1 MPLKSLLV
9 AFTLNAVVAQLLVRR
24 ATNGLGGSPASLS
37 ALPKFIGSAALSPWV
52 YVSLLVQLCGY
63 VLWLVI
69 VSRQKLGVAT
79 ASIGGGFYV
88 LMALS
93 AWLIYGE
100 TLSLVQWLGIVL
112 VTVGVVCI
120 SQGVTP

>member
-1 MPLKSLLV
+1 MPLKTLLV

-52 YVSLLVQLCGY
+52 YASLLLQFCGY

-79 ASIGGGFYV
+79 ATIGGGFYA

-100 TLSLVQWLGIVL
+100 ALSLVQWFGIIL
-112 VTVGVVCI
+112 VTMGVVCI

>member
-1 MPLKSLLV
+1 MPLKALLV
-9 AFTLNAVVAQLLVRR
+9 AFTVNAVVAQLLVRR
-24 ATNGLGGSPASLS
+24 ATNGLGGAPTSLS
-37 ALPKFIGSAALSPWV
+37 ALPKFVFSAALSPWV
-52 YVSLLVQLCGY
+52 YASLAVQLCGY

-79 ASIGGGFYV
+79 ATIGGGFYA

-93 AWLIYGE
+93 AWIIYGE
-100 TLSLVQWLGIVL
+100 TLSLVQWLGIGL
-112 VTVGVVCI
+112 VTAGVVCV

>member
-1 MPLKSLLV
+1 MPLKALLV

-24 ATNGLGGSPASLS
+24 ATNGLGGAPGSLS
-37 ALPKFIGSAALSPWV
+37 ALPKFVFSAALSPWV
-52 YVSLLVQLCGY
+52 YASLTLQLCGY

-79 ASIGGGFYV
+79 ATIGGGFYA

-93 AWLIYGE
+93 AWIIFGE
-100 TLSLVQWLGIVL
+100 TLSLMQWLGIGL
-112 VTVGVVCI
+112 VTAGVVCV

>member
-1 MPLKSLLV
+1 MPLKSLLA

-24 ATNGLGGSPASLS
+24 ATNGLGGPPASLS
-37 ALPKFIGSAALSPWV
+37 ALPKFIGIAALSPWI
-52 YVSLLVQLCGY
+52 YASLALQLCGY

-69 VSRQKLGVAT
+69 VSREKLGIAT
-79 ASIGGGFYV
+79 ASIGGGFYA

-100 TLSLVQWLGIVL
+100 TLSLVQWIGIAL
-112 VTVGVVCI
+112 VTVGVFCV

>member
-1 MPLKSLLV
+1 MPLKALLV
-9 AFTLNAVVAQLLVRR
+9 VFTVNAVVAQLLVRR
-24 ATNGLGGSPASLS
+24 ATNGLGGAPGSLS
-37 ALPKFIGSAALSPWV
+37 ALPKFVFSAALSPWV
-52 YVSLLVQLCGY
+52 YASLAVQLCGY

-79 ASIGGGFYV
+79 ATVGGGFYA

-93 AWLIYGE
+93 AWIIYGE
-100 TLSLVQWLGIVL
+100 TLSLVQWLGIGL
-112 VTVGVVCI
+112 VTAGVICV